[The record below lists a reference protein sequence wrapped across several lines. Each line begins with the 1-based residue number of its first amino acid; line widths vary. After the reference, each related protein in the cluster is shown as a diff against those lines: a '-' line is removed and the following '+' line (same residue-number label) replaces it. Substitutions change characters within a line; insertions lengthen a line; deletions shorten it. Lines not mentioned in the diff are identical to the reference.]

1 MKQVNKELARKDP
14 MVEKYIFSDKQ
25 DTLSWQEMQELTID
39 KGTMAVLRREAV
51 LYGSQVNVSEGGKK

>member
-1 MKQVNKELARKDP
+1 

-51 LYGSQVNVSEGGKK
+51 LYGSRVSVSEGGKK